1 MRCLRGVGAPPRG
14 AGAGAASAPRGFV
27 PPWAG
32 MRLGYNTNG
41 FAHHRLPDALAVIAE
56 TGYRAV
62 AITLDVHH
70 LDPFAPGHDA
80 ACRAIGEACR
90 ALDLVPVIET
100 GARFLLDPRRKHRPN
115 LLAASAD
122 ERAVR
127 VDFLARAI
135 DTAAAVGATV
145 VSLWSGAADDAP
157 GEAVL
162 DARLAGALGP
172 LCARARAAGVVIGF
186 EPEPGMYVE
195 DMTAFARLRPQVD
208 DPAFKL
214 TLDVGHAHL
223 TEAAG
228 AVATVEAWAGEIV
241 NAHVEGMRRGEHD
254 HLVPWEGD
262 LDVRAAV
269 AALRATGF
277 TGPACLELSRHSHD
291 AARIARRAFE
301 FLAA

>member
-1 MRCLRGVGAPPRG
+1 
-14 AGAGAASAPRGFV
+14 
-27 PPWAG
+27 

-41 FAHHRLPDALAVIAE
+41 FAHHRLLDALAVIAE

-70 LDPFAPGHDA
+70 LDPFAAGHPRELAAVGA
-80 ACRAIGEACR
+80 ACRALA
-90 ALDLVPVIET
+90 LVPVIET
-100 GARFLLDPRRKHRPN
+100 GARFLLDARRKHRPT
-115 LLAASAD
+115 LLAASAV

-135 DTAAAVGATV
+135 DAAAAIGAPV
-145 VSLWSGAADDAP
+145 VSLWSGAADDDP
-157 GEAVL
+157 GRAAL
-162 DARLAGALGP
+162 DERLATELRAV
-172 LCARARAAGVVIGF
+172 CARARAAGVVIGF

-195 DMTAFARLRPQVD
+195 DMPAFARLRALVD

-228 AVATVEAWAGEIV
+228 AVATVQAWASEIV
-241 NAHVEGMRRGEHD
+241 NAHVEGMNRGLHD

-262 LDVRAAV
+262 LDVRAAL
-269 AALRATGF
+269 AALEATGF

-291 AARIARRAFE
+291 AARIAKRAFE
-301 FLAA
+301 YLGSASG

>member
-1 MRCLRGVGAPPRG
+1 
-14 AGAGAASAPRGFV
+14 
-27 PPWAG
+27 

-41 FAHHRLPDALAVIAE
+41 FAHHRLLDALAVIAE

-70 LDPFAPGHDA
+70 LDPFAAGHAGELAAVGA
-80 ACRAIGEACR
+80 ACRD
-90 ALDLVPVIET
+90 LDLLPVIET
-100 GARFLLDPRRKHRPN
+100 GARFLLDPRRKHRPT
-115 LLAASAD
+115 LLAASAV

-127 VDFLARAI
+127 VDFLGRAI
-135 DTAAAVGATV
+135 DAAAAIGAPV
-145 VSLWSGAADDAP
+145 VSLWSGAADDEP
-157 GEAVL
+157 GAAAL
-162 DARLAGALGP
+162 DARLAAELRRV
-172 LCARARAAGVVIGF
+172 CARARAAGVVIGF

-195 DMTAFARLRPQVD
+195 DMAAFARLRALVD

-241 NAHVEGMRRGEHD
+241 NAHVEGMNRGLHD

-262 LDVRAAV
+262 FDVRAAV
-269 AALRATGF
+269 AALRASGF

-291 AARIARRAFE
+291 VARIARRAFE
-301 FLAA
+301 FLAAPAA